1 MLCSGQFSFLFLL
14 LFDSFEYDVCARE
27 HLSCVIH
34 LHSDL
39 LYIFFQEKRN
49 NKRKRK
55 SNQAKFIF
63 HFHSYELLIVTTLG
77 ATLFPIVVFSLSLSL
92 VIEDVMPISVLKE
105 YNGCRH
111 VGIVSLSSFYCHSI
125 LIFNRRRE
133 HTQERKR
140 ESKVIYSL
148 LLFFYFAWK
157 ILQSISEDYRP
168 MQTSNFNRTCM
179 HM

>member
-77 ATLFPIVVFSLSLSL
+77 ATLFPIVVFSLSL
-92 VIEDVMPISVLKE
+92 
-105 YNGCRH
+105 C
-111 VGIVSLSSFYCHSI
+111 LSSSKMWCRYQFWRNIMDVGMSVSFLYLLSI
-125 LIFNRRRE
+125 VIQYWFSIDDENTHKKER
-133 HTQERKR
+133 ERK
-140 ESKVIYSL
+140 
-148 LLFFYFAWK
+148 
-157 ILQSISEDYRP
+157 QSYL
-168 MQTSNFNRTCM
+168 
-179 HM
+179 